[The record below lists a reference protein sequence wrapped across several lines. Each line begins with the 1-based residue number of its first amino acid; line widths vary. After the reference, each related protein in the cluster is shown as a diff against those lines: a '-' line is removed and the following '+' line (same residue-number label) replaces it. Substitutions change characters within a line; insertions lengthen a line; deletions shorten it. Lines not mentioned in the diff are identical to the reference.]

1 MTKLKEKVRQTI
13 IANHFII
20 IMPAKKEKTLSGEVL
35 NQNKLNLNFPLN
47 GTNQFKHN

>member
-20 IMPAKKEKTLSGEVL
+20 IMPAKKENTLSGEVL
-35 NQNKLNLNFPLN
+35 NQNKIKINFPLSGN
-47 GTNQFKHN
+47 K